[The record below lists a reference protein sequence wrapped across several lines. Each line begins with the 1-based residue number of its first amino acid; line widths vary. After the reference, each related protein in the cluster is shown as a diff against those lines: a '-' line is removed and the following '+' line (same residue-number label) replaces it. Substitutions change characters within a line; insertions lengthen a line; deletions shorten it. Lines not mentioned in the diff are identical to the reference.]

1 MAIAGSVFRGMV
13 AILFTIVLWGGPI
26 NSWGAEADWE
36 FVDANPAH
44 SDFYYDKSSI
54 SRGPDGIISVWTK
67 VVYTDEGKADTLKIL
82 KNAKAYEKLALTQ
95 FLYDIDCKG
104 AKSRLKQ
111 IVHYDDKGN
120 RIKEF
125 NLAEK
130 TEWEEIPP
138 YSRLE
143 SVTDEICPQP

>member
-1 MAIAGSVFRGMV
+1 MATAGSVFRRMAV
-13 AILFTIVLWGGPI
+13 IFVTAVLWGGPI
-26 NSWGAEADWE
+26 GSWGAEADWE
-36 FVDANPAH
+36 FVDTNPAH

-54 SRGPDGIISVWTK
+54 SRAPDGIVSVWTK
-67 VVYTDEGKADTLKIL
+67 VEYTEGGKADTLKIL
-82 KNAKAYEKLALTQ
+82 KNAKEYENIAQTQ

-111 IVHYDDKGN
+111 IVHYDGKGN

-125 NLAEK
+125 NLAGK
-130 TEWEEIPP
+130 TEWEEIPL